1 MSIGFSSSSYKSAIK
16 NTSFV
21 GDSFLYNGSESA
33 KKKSKIEFEKKK
45 SIKFKINSSNKGK
58 DNKDENLLILTNNK
72 AQKLINIEEEKGNE
86 NNNIINNKNKDNE
99 LIIKNDNNSNNKEEK
114 EKKELNE
121 ENLLDQLSDSKTNKS
136 SEIFR
141 DTDLNS
147 FTTQKVLSKE
157 NLSNLKFLIFL
168 IFFYSFS
175 ISYLIPKIMI
185 YILLYFGNKNDI
197 CFYGVIISII
207 LIGNLF
213 SKLLLKK
220 YFNNSFKLILVISS
234 FFMLLYYILLTL
246 GIFLKY
252 IYLIIIG
259 RFFLGFSILNHLA
272 KIYVNH
278 YVPISNQIKANQ
290 RHNFYINFGFFFG
303 FLLNSLDFL
312 QWKKIVNEFDLLI
325 LSLDFIKIIII
336 ICLLISLS
344 IFILIIIYFKEP
356 TKYSLLHQL
365 LIDLNQRHR
374 LSKNFLVQN
383 EEKKNTDELD
393 QDYSLVNDSSFAG
406 QTNDL
411 EQLIETHINT
421 PKYYRK
427 TKTILFLL
435 LISAEYTRENLLLLI
450 PRLLSYNIYI
460 DDDITEKIDGD
471 ECYMIIVLPI
481 CFAFT
486 FLISYLLQKYSLVH
500 KQKKVKNLII
510 IIVLLF
516 ILNISFFSIIL
527 ETSITT
533 QRNLFVIISAIEIF
547 FMMILNEVYRAIII
561 NLFIKLLPSEEI
573 KLGCCKI
580 SFAIDFITKIVKIF
594 PALIIYLFSIFEGR
608 FLDKFLLNENSTETC
623 YSNCVLLGLQILLY
637 LLCFII
643 CIFNPTSLK
652 RSYRNRILSLK
663 KKKLNNNKNKLNN
676 I

>member
-1 MSIGFSSSSYKSAIK
+1 MIYKLISL
-16 NTSFV
+16 S
-21 GDSFLYNGSESA
+21 
-33 KKKSKIEFEKKK
+33 
-45 SIKFKINSSNKGK
+45 INSA
-58 DNKDENLLILTNNK
+58 L
-72 AQKLINIEEEKGNE
+72 
-86 NNNIINNKNKDNE
+86 

-114 EKKELNE
+114 EKTELNE

-175 ISYLIPKIMI
+175 ISYLIPKIII
-185 YILLYFGNKNDI
+185 YILLYLCKKKYDDI
-197 CFYGVIISII
+197 RFYGVIISII
-207 LIGNLF
+207 SIGNLF
-213 SKLLLKK
+213 SKLLFKK

-246 GIFLKY
+246 GIFLQY

-303 FLLNSLDFL
+303 FLLNLLDFL

-500 KQKKVKNLII
+500 KQKKVKNII
-510 IIVLLF
+510 IIIALLF
-516 ILNISFFSIIL
+516 ILNISFFSIIS

-533 QRNLFVIISAIEIF
+533 QRNDFVIFPAIGIF
-547 FMMILNEVYRAIII
+547 CIMILNEVYRAIII

-580 SFAIDFITKIVKIF
+580 SFAIDFITKIVKLF
-594 PALIIYLFSIFEGR
+594 PALIICLSFIDNKFK
-608 FLDKFLLNENSTETC
+608 DKFLFEEKTKGTHYCN
-623 YSNCVLLGLQILLY
+623 YILLGIQIFLY

-643 CIFNPTSLK
+643 CISNRSSLK
-652 RSYRNRILSLK
+652 SSYRNRILTLK
-663 KKKLNNNKNKLNN
+663 KKKLKNKKNKLNN